1 MIKKGIEIAL
11 NVRPIYIGL
20 VHQYVFE
27 GPCRFG
33 KGEELTPEYD
43 MMANAQ
49 FNKDF
54 QEECKKHLEGQRG
67 INSFH
72 EMNCNLTVI
81 FQVKDSKDFFEKQIN
96 FGNHIP
102 LTYGDYTEEIKLFA
116 KSVGME
122 VVEA

>member
-49 FNKDF
+49 FN
-54 QEECKKHLEGQRG
+54 RT
-67 INSFH
+67 SRR
-72 EMNCNLTVI
+72 
-81 FQVKDSKDFFEKQIN
+81 S
-96 FGNHIP
+96 
-102 LTYGDYTEEIKLFA
+102 A
-116 KSVGME
+116 KSTWRASG
-122 VVEA
+122 AST